1 MEEVTRTH
9 QAELYEMKTEL
20 RPERTMTAKT
30 FCSEPGGKLTAML
43 AEDQF
48 SRKTEQTR
56 RTGME
61 RRLL

>member
-1 MEEVTRTH
+1 
-9 QAELYEMKTEL
+9 MKTEL
-20 RPERTMTAKT
+20 RPERTMTAIT
-30 FCSEPGGKLTAML
+30 FCSWPGGKLAAML

-48 SRKTEQTR
+48 SRKREQTR